1 MSYTNVSSYQ
11 DYDNISYINPV
22 NRKPNRKQEKRT
34 KKQLR
39 QQKDKPINLRQVI
52 PITDTQERAFSSYRA
67 GKNMLLH
74 GVAGTGKTFVSV
86 YLALK
91 DALEHC
97 DNKSN
102 VQIIRSVV
110 PTRDMGFLPG
120 NQREKTR
127 IYEEPYLAICGEM
140 FNRSDAYET
149 LKRRDI
155 IQFTTT
161 SYIRGLTFNDS
172 TVIVDECQ
180 NMTWHELDSVITR
193 LGENTRIIFC
203 GDFRQSDFLWNKDKS
218 GIHDFMK
225 VIKTMDSFDFI
236 EFEKDDI
243 VRSNLVKEYII
254 SKLELGMI

>member
-1 MSYTNVSSYQ
+1 MKYNNAQ
-11 DYDNISYINPV
+11 NYDTVTFLDFPK
-22 NRKPNRKQEKRT
+22 KPNRKQAKRV
-34 KKQLR
+34 KRQR
-39 QQKDKPINLRQVI
+39 ASAQQKGINLRHI
-52 PITDTQERAFSSYRA
+52 FPITDNQEKAFESFLYN
-67 GKNMLLH
+67 KNILLH
-74 GVAGTGKTFVSV
+74 GVAGTGKTFISL

-91 DALEHC
+91 DALTTKQG
-97 DNKSN
+97 NQS

-120 NQREKTR
+120 NQKEKSKA
-127 IYEEPYLAICGEM
+127 YEEPYYSICNELFDRG
-140 FNRSDAYET
+140 DVYDI
-149 LKRRDI
+149 LKRKGI
-155 IQFTTT
+155 LEFSTT
-161 SYIRGLTFNDS
+161 SFIRGLTFNNT

-193 LGENTRIIFC
+193 LGENSRIIFC

-225 VIKTMDSFDFI
+225 VIKTMNSFDFI

-243 VRSNLVKEYII
+243 VRSALVKEYII